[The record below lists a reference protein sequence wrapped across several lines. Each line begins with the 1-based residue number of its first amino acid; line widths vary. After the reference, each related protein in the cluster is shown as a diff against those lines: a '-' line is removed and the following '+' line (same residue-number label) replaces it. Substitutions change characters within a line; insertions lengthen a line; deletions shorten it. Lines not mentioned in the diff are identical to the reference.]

1 MAGRNIK
8 GITIEIDGDTKKLSK
23 SLSTVDKSLKT
34 TQQKLKDV
42 NRLLKFNPKNTE
54 LLKQKQKALA
64 DSITQTKQRLNE
76 LKKAQQTAEQQ
87 LKQGKIGQEEYDAL
101 QREIVETESKL
112 KNLEKK
118 YKEFGSVAKQQ
129 LQQVGKEMQ
138 EFGGKVTEVGENI
151 TKNVTGPIL
160 ALGGAS
166 LAAFKSVDSG
176 YDEMIK
182 KTGATGDA
190 AKELQGI
197 LENVATNV
205 PTDFDTAGKAIGEI
219 ATRFDVA
226 GADLEYLSDKFI
238 KFADLNNTDV
248 TQSID
253 SVQKAMAAYG
263 VPIENADNFLDRLNK
278 TSQETGSDVT
288 KLSDGIVSNSAA
300 FKELGFNVDQAVS
313 FMGRLDKSGVNSE
326 TVMNGLR
333 KALKNATKDG
343 KPLNQALEELQETI
357 ENGDGSIDGLT
368 ASYDLF
374 GKSGDQVY
382 DAVKNGSLDFR
393 NLADTVTDAGGSIDD
408 TFEEINDPIKNF
420 QTTLNELKI
429 IGAEVA
435 EPLIAL
441 LVPAI
446 QKLGDFIGKLKEKW
460 EGLSPAQQDMIIK
473 AALIAAAVGPVL
485 MIIGKIITVV
495 GTLISAIGFLIS
507 PIGAVIAIIGLAI
520 AAGIALYKNWDAVK
534 AWATKVWTAIKDF
547 IVKAVQYIKKSIED
561 HIKRVYTFWVNIWN
575 RVKSFFVGIWQGIKT
590 NAESFVGG
598 VRDAIKTV
606 VNNIYT
612 NWVNV
617 WNRVRDFF
625 SRLWENIKT
634 YATTGIQGVYDTV
647 KNKVSSI
654 YTTWVQIWDRVK
666 SAVSGV
672 WDSIKTTIS
681 DKIAAAEEVISGF
694 VDRVREKINGIMEK
708 IGLANNAAATAG
720 TGKRHATTPI
730 SRPYSISSISAVN
743 NDLIATNPTT
753 NSILTLLENYLPYLA
768 EQQDI
773 YIDGDKLVGATAPAI
788 NKTLGMIQV
797 RERRR

>member
-34 TQQKLKDV
+34 TQQKLKDI

-182 KTGATGDA
+182 KTGATG
-190 AKELQGI
+190 KEAEGLRQI

-226 GADLEYLSDKFI
+226 GADLEYLSEKFI

-343 KPLNQALEELQETI
+343 KPLNQALEELQDTI

-420 QTTLNELKI
+420 QTTLNKLKI
-429 IGAEVA
+429 VGAEVA

-485 MIIGKIITVV
+485 VIIGKIITVV

-534 AWATKVWTAIKDF
+534 AWAIKVWTAIKDF

-575 RVKSFFVGIWQGIKT
+575 KVKNFFRNIWQGLKSDAT
-590 NAESFVGG
+590 SFASGLK
-598 VRDAIKTV
+598 DAIMAQ
-606 VNNIYT
+606 VNRIHDFWTNI
-612 NWVNV
+612 
-617 WNRVRDFF
+617 WNKVKDFF
-625 SRLWENIKT
+625 SNIWGVMKDKASQGVQGMADTISNKLSSLKNTWTNKWNEVKNAVSNVWENIKS
-634 YATTGIQGVYDTV
+634 AISGKI
-647 KNKVSSI
+647 SSI
-654 YTTWVQIWDRVK
+654 ETAISNFVSRVK
-666 SAVSGV
+666 
-672 WDSIKTTIS
+672 D
-681 DKIAAAEEVISGF
+681 
-694 VDRVREKINGIMEK
+694 KINGIMTA
-708 IGLANNAAATAG
+708 IGNASAAAAG
-720 TGKRHATTPI
+720 VNAPSTPTKKSTHTI
-730 SRPYSISSISAVN
+730 STSALAPDN
-743 NDLIATNPTT
+743 ELLATNPAT
-753 NSILTLLENYLPYLA
+753 NSILALLEAYLPYLA

-788 NKTLGMIQV
+788 NKTLGMIQI